1 MILGHDKNLIDHKTL
16 QNSALSIY
24 FVSYMN
30 IRNASSSRLD
40 NQLYN
45 QLYNRLYN
53 RLQSVNGLLVTVENS
68 LEGVGL

>member
-45 QLYNRLYN
+45 RLYN
-53 RLQSVNGLLVTVENS
+53 RLQSVNGLSVTVENS

>member
-45 QLYNRLYN
+45 RLYN